1 VSFPQKICFKRQ
13 GFSLIEMKTAV
24 DVHFRVQA
32 LQQVPTS
39 TAGTRTEGKDCIL
52 DEYLGGFFPRASHR
66 KPSVR
71 PLIKK
76 VNLLVF
82 VATSSR

>member
-1 VSFPQKICFKRQ
+1 
-13 GFSLIEMKTAV
+13 
-24 DVHFRVQA
+24 
-32 LQQVPTS
+32 VPTS